1 MFGVYRFVPPEEIH
15 SRVARLQEKMKGK
28 MDGILIQQNVDL
40 FYFSGT
46 MQGGLL
52 YIPAEG
58 APLLR
63 IRKSQ
68 SRAKEDAAFEVEPW
82 KSFKTLQSDL
92 EGRYGKIEKIGIE
105 WDVLPYQM
113 ADRLFTAFPRP
124 IAWPD
129 ASSLIREV
137 RMIKS
142 PYEIALMKEAA
153 KIQHEGVMKGLAA
166 IPQGIREIDLVSTI
180 EKEIRSFGHIGV
192 TRTRAFNQ
200 ELVLGAVI
208 SGPEAAYPSY
218 FDGPGGGEGLSPA
231 APAGSGW
238 SAIRPN
244 EPILIDFCTSYE
256 GYLFDQTRTA
266 VWGDLEPMLKEA
278 YHYSVEILR
287 EAEKKAKPG
296 LPAEELFFYAL
307 ELVKGWGL
315 EEHFM
320 GYGESQVKF
329 LGHGVGLEVDEWP
342 VLAKGFKTP
351 LTPGMT
357 IAIEPK
363 FTFPGKGIVG
373 IENTYLVTEEGL
385 SSLSVTSEELFH
397 IPASI
402 TNA

>member
-1 MFGVYRFVPPEEIH
+1 MLGVYHAVPKDEIL
-15 SRVARLQEKMKGK
+15 SRVKRLQEKMKGTE

-52 YIPAEG
+52 YIPKEG

-63 IRKSQ
+63 IRKSL
-68 SRAKEDAAFEVEPW
+68 SRAKEDAAFPAEPLEGL
-82 KSFKTLQSDL
+82 KRLQADL
-92 EGRYGKIEKIGIE
+92 EERYGRIERIGLE
-105 WDVLPYQM
+105 WDVLPYQWVE
-113 ADRLFTAFPRP
+113 RLSKSFSRP
-124 IAWPD
+124 VEWPD

-142 PYEIALMKEAA
+142 PYEIEHFRKAA
-153 KIQHEGVMKGLAA
+153 KIHHEGLMKGLAEV
-166 IPQGIREIDLVSTI
+166 PKGIREIDLVSTI
-180 EKEIRSFGHIGV
+180 EKTIRMNGHIGV

-238 SAIRPN
+238 SPIRSN

-256 GYLFDQTRTA
+256 GYNLDQTRTA
-266 VWGDLEPMLKEA
+266 VWGDLEPSLLEA
-278 YHYSVEILR
+278 YRYAVQILR
-287 EAEKKAKPG
+287 EVEKIAKPN
-296 LPAEELFFYAL
+296 LPAEELYFYSL
-307 ELVKGWGL
+307 ELVEKWGL
-315 EEHFM
+315 RDHFM

-351 LTPGMT
+351 LAPGMT

-373 IENTYLVTEEGL
+373 IENTYLVTEDGL
-385 SSLSVTSEELFH
+385 LSLSITTEELLR
-397 IPASI
+397 ISG
-402 TNA
+402 